1 VTWFDL
7 FTRGGPV
14 MAPIFAV
21 SILIFWLGLR
31 QWFRLRDASCSG
43 PEIRRAE
50 NTLRSLKT
58 VTSTA
63 PYLGLLGTVS
73 GMTMAFEGLIRF
85 GPGNV
90 RGLSGGI
97 ARALVTTQAGLLV
110 ALTGLLFL
118 VFLEGRLR
126 RIEAI
131 TTVDRRR
138 RRGRRWRHDR

>member
-1 VTWFDL
+1 MSWSDL

-14 MAPIFAV
+14 MAPIFGI

-31 QWFRLRDASCSG
+31 QWFRLGGSPASG
-43 PEIRRAE
+43 TEVRRAE
-50 NTLRSLKT
+50 NTLRGLKILT
-58 VTSTA
+58 GTA
-63 PYLGLLGTVS
+63 PYLGLLGTVG
-73 GMTMAFEGLIRF
+73 GMMMAFEGLIRF
-85 GPGNV
+85 GPGNL

-126 RIEAI
+126 RVEA
-131 TTVDRRR
+131 TMTAGRGR
-138 RRGRRWRHDR
+138 RRGRRWRHG

>member
-1 VTWFDL
+1 MTWLEL

-31 QWFRLRDASCSG
+31 QWFQLRDTSSG
-43 PEIRRAE
+43 PDIRRAE
-50 NTLRSLKT
+50 STLEGLKT
-58 VTSTA
+58 LTGTA
-63 PYLGLLGTVS
+63 PYLGLLGTVG

-85 GPGNV
+85 GPGNL

-126 RIEAI
+126 RIEAN
-131 TTVDRRR
+131 TTVSRRR
-138 RRGRRWRHDR
+138 KRDRRWRHGR